1 MGKLQGIWMKRAR
14 RGPMDPVDSGLLDA
28 GNGLRGSAN
37 YGGRRQVTII
47 SAERWSEMM
56 AVLGA
61 DLDPAAR
68 RANLLVSGLELAET
82 RDRILRVGVC
92 RVQIGGETRPCE
104 RMEEA
109 CPGLQDVMRSRWGG
123 GVWAQVLEGGPIH
136 VGDDVVWIDEPA
148 RPLHAQHG

>member
-1 MGKLQGIWMKRAR
+1 MGRLHSIWVKRAR
-14 RGPMDPVDSGLLDA
+14 RGPMDPVESGMLDA

-47 SAERWSEMM
+47 SAERWYEMM
-56 AVLGA
+56 AVLGV

-68 RANLLVSGLELAET
+68 RANLLVSGLDLAET
-82 RDRILRVGVC
+82 RNRILQVGVC
-92 RVQIGGETRPCE
+92 RLQIGGETRPCE

-136 VGDDVVWIDEPA
+136 VGDDVAWIDEPTLPFDA
-148 RPLHAQHG
+148 PRA